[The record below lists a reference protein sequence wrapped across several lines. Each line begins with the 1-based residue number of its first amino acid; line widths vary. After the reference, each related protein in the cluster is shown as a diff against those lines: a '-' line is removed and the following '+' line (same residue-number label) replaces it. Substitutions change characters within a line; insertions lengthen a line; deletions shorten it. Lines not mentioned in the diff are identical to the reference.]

1 MKNLIEKIKK
11 IIEVIKAYLK
21 KHKEVALLIAT
32 LLISIIG
39 AYTADVLAS
48 AEHAIASKYALMVG
62 VVFLGATLNKII
74 RLWITTISDDKEP
87 VTITAYRLLGIYIA
101 SAAVLLF

>member
-1 MKNLIEKIKK
+1 
-11 IIEVIKAYLK
+11 
-21 KHKEVALLIAT
+21 
-32 LLISIIG
+32 
-39 AYTADVLAS
+39 
-48 AEHAIASKYALMVG
+48 MVG